1 MEKVFRHIFQL
12 VGGQSASTTPDI
24 VVSSIGCCIG
34 ISAIAVVSWIYG
46 GKEALV
52 IVAPAM
58 GASAVL
64 VFAFPHAPMSQPWPL
79 FTGNMIGAFVGVC
92 CQLWVPNIML
102 AGGIAVGLS
111 MALMHILRSVHPP
124 GGVSAFAAVIGGEHL
139 RELGFDYVL
148 FPVLLNCCILFI
160 SAVVVNCLFPWRRYP
175 LAFRHY
181 HPLEVIDNR
190 GLTLTKYDFIN
201 VIREQNNVTEYDINQ
216 AYELY
221 SLAEEIRR
229 KNILNNFNFE
239 PGGVYGNNEPGALW
253 EIRKII
259 DFESSSKSS
268 DGLIIYKILEGPR
281 KNHIDSC
288 SFSEFAFWSRAK
300 FVAKHNIRH

>member
-12 VGGQSASTTPDI
+12 IGGQTLAKTPDI
-24 VVSSIGCCIG
+24 LISSIGCCVG
-34 ISAIAVVSWIYG
+34 ISAIAIVSWVYG
-46 GKEALV
+46 GKEGLV
-52 IVAPAM
+52 IVAPSM
-58 GASAVL
+58 GAAAVL
-64 VFAFPHAPMSQPWPL
+64 VYAFPHAPMSQPWPL
-79 FTGNMIGAFVGVC
+79 FMGNIIGAIVGVC
-92 CQLWVPNIML
+92 CQLWVTNIVL
-102 AGGIAVGLS
+102 ASGLAVGIA
-111 MALMHILRSVHPP
+111 MAIMHLCRCVHPP
-124 GGVSAFAAVIGGEHL
+124 GGASALAVVIGGEQL
-139 RELGFDYVL
+139 RDLGFDYVL

-160 SAVVVNCLFPWRRYP
+160 TAVIVNAIFPWRRYP
-175 LAFRHY
+175 LAFRQY

-201 VIREQNNVTEYDINQ
+201 VIREKNHVTEYNINQ

-229 KNILNNFNFE
+229 KNIVGNFDFE

-253 EIRKII
+253 EIRKIV
-259 DFESSSKSS
+259 DYERSSKSD

-288 SFSEFAFWSRAK
+288 RLSEFALWSRAK
-300 FVAKHNIRH
+300 FAAKKGFMS